1 MSLFTLAAV
10 LAITVQ
16 DKNIIKLLI
25 QNIFWCWEIS
35 ACVTYEEWTFGDLLT
50 SILPV
55 RLMPQVLCLPSW

>member
-25 QNIFWCWEIS
+25 QNIFWCREIS
-35 ACVTYEEWTFGDLLT
+35 ACVTYEEWTFGDLL
-50 SILPV
+50 
-55 RLMPQVLCLPSW
+55 